1 MSYIKR
7 LFIFCLFFLSIS
19 VFAQTPIRFIHTY
32 GNFSYNYGMS
42 VHQEADTGYVILANV
57 TGNSGNNNIQLF
69 KIDKNGGY
77 VWSKLYADSAIFWG
91 ESLKRTPDH
100 GYLITGYTNKTDTAG
115 YDVMLIKTD
124 SVGNKEWEHYYGGTD
139 WDFGNDV
146 TIASDSN
153 YLVCGSTY
161 SYGAGNTDMYL
172 LKINTQ
178 GDTLWTKTFGGAYED
193 VATSIDVCKNGDI
206 LMAGYTKSYGAGNYD
221 ALLVRYDSAGNYLW
235 YKAYGDTAIDKI
247 YSVRENYNKDIVL
260 GGYTSSFGAGGDDF
274 YLIYAD
280 SLGAQ
285 KWYQAVG
292 GPDNERA
299 YTMDLTADS
308 GYVLSGTTSG
318 AGYQDV
324 YFYKMLANGQWNYS
338 TSHGSVQQDNANAIK
353 QTLDG
358 GYIIVGSSSGFG
370 GCLSNVF
377 VIKTGVDGLSV
388 PYNSIFEFTSSKTNT
403 LKIYPNPFSSQAVI
417 ELPNEIT
424 KPSIFYLCNS
434 LGNLVFKR
442 EIAYGA
448 KNFILNRNNLS
459 EGIYYYRWVDD
470 KGIRGSGK
478 VVICK

>member
-1 MSYIKR
+1 
-7 LFIFCLFFLSIS
+7 
-19 VFAQTPIRFIHTY
+19 
-32 GNFSYNYGMS
+32 MS

-69 KIDKNGGY
+69 KINKNGAY
-77 VWSKLYADSAIFWG
+77 VWSKLYADSAIFWA

-115 YDVMLIKTD
+115 YDVVLIKTD
-124 SVGNKEWEHYYGGTD
+124 SVGNLLWQHYYGGTD

-146 TIASDSN
+146 TIAADSN

-178 GDTLWTKTFGGAYED
+178 GNTLWTRTFGGEYED

-206 LMAGYTKSYGAGNYD
+206 LVAGFTKSFGAGNYD
-221 ALLVRYDSAGNYLW
+221 ALLVRYDSAGNELW
-235 YKAYGDTAIDKI
+235 HKTYGDTAVEKI
-247 YSVRENYNKDIVL
+247 YSVRENYNKDIVM

-292 GPDNERA
+292 GPDDERA
-299 YTMDLTADS
+299 YTMDLTTDS
-308 GYVLSGTTSG
+308 AYVLSGVTTG
-318 AGYQDV
+318 PGYQDV
-324 YFYKMLANGQWNYS
+324 YFYKMLANGQWHCS
-338 TSHGSVQQDNANAIK
+338 TSHGSVAPDNANAIK

-358 GYIIVGSSSGFG
+358 GYIIVGSTSGFG

-377 VIKTGVDGLSV
+377 VVKTGADGLSEA
-388 PYNSIFEFTSSKTNT
+388 YNSIFEQTLVKSKILT
-403 LKIYPNPFSSQAVI
+403 IYPNPFTSQAVV
-417 ELPNEIT
+417 EWSAEVQ
-424 KPSIFYLCNS
+424 KPSVFCLYNT
-434 LGNLVFKR
+434 LGHLLLKR
-442 EIAYGA
+442 DIDPGT
-448 KNFILNRNNLS
+448 KRFIISRNNLPD
-459 EGIYYYRWVDD
+459 GIYFYQWRDD
-470 KGIRGSGK
+470 KGVKWSGK
-478 VVICK
+478 VVVCR